1 MVMFPQALLS
11 ALTLLPWLIAA
22 QDGSI
27 DGPTSSAGAAGYSCD
42 PSKCQ
47 LPNCNCAS
55 VNPPGGLQ
63 PVSCHFC
70 SEALANEVI
79 SPGMRIWVG
88 KLPSRASGFR
98 SVCGSPLPS

>member
-11 ALTLLPWLIAA
+11 AFVLLPWLVAA

-27 DGPTSSAGAAGYSCD
+27 DGPTSSTGAAGYSCD
-42 PSKCQ
+42 SSKCQ

-63 PVSCHFC
+63 PVSCHFS
-70 SEALANEVI
+70 SEALANGVI
-79 SPGMRIWVG
+79 SPGLRIWVG
-88 KLPSRASGFR
+88 KPPSYAFGFR
-98 SVCGSPLPS
+98 SVCGYPLSS